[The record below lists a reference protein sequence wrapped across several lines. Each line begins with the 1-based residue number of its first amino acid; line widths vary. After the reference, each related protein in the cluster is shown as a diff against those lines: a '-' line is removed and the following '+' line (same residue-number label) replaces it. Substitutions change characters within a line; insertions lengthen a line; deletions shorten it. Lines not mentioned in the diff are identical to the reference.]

1 MNLGRETGNLLTTPQ
16 TGIFALGTHA
26 HSYLEL
32 SLDEGADPHAAL
44 TIAAGLS
51 EPRTTMGGVNLVL
64 GVRPELWAAVLPEH
78 APAGLTGFTEPVVGP
93 DGFTMPATQRD
104 IFLWTAGGS
113 RDVVF
118 DTVTAIID
126 AFAGVASVDDEVSG
140 WTYHRDLDLTG
151 FIDGTENPHL
161 SEAPRHVLVPAGEPG
176 AGGSVLLVQRWRHDA
191 HAWNAVPVAEQERVI
206 GRTKPDSVELDP
218 RPETAHAA
226 RTDQDD
232 FGKIFRRNVAYGSAQ
247 EHGTMFVGFCH
258 RKAPLAD
265 MLDSMAGRGG
275 IRDALTHYTTPLTGA
290 YYFVPALDDLAV
302 LAPPEDE
309 D

>member
-1 MNLGRETGNLLTTPQ
+1 MTTPQ

-32 SLDEGADPHAAL
+32 FLNEGADPRAAL
-44 TIAAGLS
+44 AIAAGLS

-64 GVRPELWAAVLPEH
+64 GFRPELWNSVLPHHSPEGL
-78 APAGLTGFTEPVVGP
+78 AGFNEPVVGA

-126 AFAGVASVDDEVSG
+126 AFAGVATVADEVSG

-161 SEAPRHVLVPAGEPG
+161 SEAPRRVLVPFDQPG
-176 AGGSVLLVQRWRHDA
+176 GGGSVLLVQKWRHDA
-191 HAWNAVPVAEQERVI
+191 AKWNAVPVAEQEKVI
-206 GRTKPDSVELDP
+206 GRTKADSVELDP
-218 RPETAHAA
+218 KPETAHAA

-232 FGKIFRRNVAYGSAQ
+232 FGKIFRRNTAFGSAR
-247 EHGTMFVGFCH
+247 EHGTMFVGFCN
-258 RKAPLAD
+258 RRAPLAD
-265 MLDSMAGRGG
+265 MLDSMAGLGG
-275 IRDALTHYTTPLTGA
+275 ARDALTLYTTPLTGA
-290 YYFVPALDDLAV
+290 YYFIPALDDLAI
-302 LAPPEDE
+302 LAPPAD

>member
-1 MNLGRETGNLLTTPQ
+1 MTAPQ

-26 HSYLEL
+26 HSYVEL
-32 SLDEGADPHAAL
+32 NLDEGADPRAAS

-64 GVRPELWAAVLPEH
+64 GFRPELWAAVLPGH
-78 APAGLTGFTEPVVGP
+78 GPDGLSGFNEPVVGP
-93 DGFTMPATQRD
+93 DGFTMPATQHD
-104 IFLWTAGGS
+104 IVLWIAGGS

-126 AFAGVASVDDEVSG
+126 ALAGVASVADEVSG

-161 SEAPRHVLVPAGEPG
+161 SEAPRRVLVPFGQPG
-176 AGGSVLLVQRWRHDA
+176 GGGSVLLVQKWRHDA
-191 HAWNAVPVAEQERVI
+191 AAWNAVPVAEQERVI

-218 RPETAHAA
+218 RPATAHAA

-232 FGKIFRRNVAYGSAQ
+232 FGKIFRRNTAYGSAR
-247 EHGTMFVGFCH
+247 EHGTMFVGFCN

-265 MLDSMAGRGG
+265 MLDSMAGVGG
-275 IRDALTHYTTPLTGA
+275 VRDALTRYTTPLSGA
-290 YYFVPALDDLAV
+290 YYFIPSLDDLAI
-302 LAPPEDE
+302 LAPPD
-309 D
+309 DDD